1 VPLPQEKKKELVEK
15 FGKNESDSGATEVQI
30 ALLTERI
37 AQLTEHFGTHK
48 KDHHSRNGLYK
59 LIGQRRKLLRYLQN
73 KDVTRHRSLVKKLK
87 IRG

>member
-1 VPLPQEKKKELVEK
+1 MPLPQEKKKELVEK